1 MQTVRGFTLLEAVIY
16 IALLSLLMGGAVVT
30 SYDLVESSQ
39 HSSGTTVVQEEGS
52 FVSRKLTW
60 ALAGLTT
67 APTVGGS
74 GCNQTLSVTK
84 TGALNPVQLERNSA
98 SSSVEMREGGSGA
111 YSALTTANVSVTC
124 LQFALLA
131 GTPGGVAATTTI
143 NGQTFAVTKY
153 LRK

>member
-1 MQTVRGFTLLEAVIY
+1 MKLTRGFTLLEVVLY
-16 IALLSLLMGGAVVT
+16 LGLLSMLMVGAVVT

-39 HSSGTTVVQEEGS
+39 NSGGNATLEVEGS

-67 APTVGGS
+67 APTIGGS
-74 GCNQTLSVTK
+74 GCSQTLSVTK
-84 TGALNPVQLERNSA
+84 TGGNNPIQFQRNSA

-111 YSALTTANVSVTC
+111 YSALTTSNVSVSC
-124 LQFALLA
+124 LQFAALA
-131 GTPGGVAATTTI
+131 GTPSGITATITI
-143 NGQTFAVTKY
+143 NGSVFTVTKY